1 MTFPFLLLALFS
13 LTLAPPRAAFA
24 TSLTHCS
31 RFPLTDAV
39 EQIWPTA
46 CAMRSALVHA
56 SGKAGGDPPCLSWM
70 QKKLT
75 AIAMVSVCIR
85 DVSYK
90 TKDFF
95 WLPPLTLLLAE
106 GSVLPCNVPELG
118 VFLGQNLWCFSSRA
132 STLLT
137 RSKGMGT

>member
-1 MTFPFLLLALFS
+1 
-13 LTLAPPRAAFA
+13 
-24 TSLTHCS
+24 
-31 RFPLTDAV
+31 
-39 EQIWPTA
+39 
-46 CAMRSALVHA
+46 
-56 SGKAGGDPPCLSWM
+56 M

-118 VFLGQNLWCFSSRA
+118 VFWGQNLWCFSSRA

-137 RSKGMGT
+137 RSKGMGTQVSRVTHSFTNTLRVDRGEEERGSVMPP